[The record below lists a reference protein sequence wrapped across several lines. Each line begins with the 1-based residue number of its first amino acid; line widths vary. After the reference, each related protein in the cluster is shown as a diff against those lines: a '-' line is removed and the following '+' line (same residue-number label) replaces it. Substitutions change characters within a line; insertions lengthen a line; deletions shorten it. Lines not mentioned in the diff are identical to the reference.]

1 MKKEQNPI
9 VDPELLH
16 VLRMQ
21 YVLAI
26 VILATCPVFV
36 TYGWDESNGPGSPF
50 LLVQFPW
57 YPVITGNMTVSTRN
71 VVMKVAYPLGAVIC
85 VLDAIWAGVHLA
97 LIKKTQIKKASVM
110 RFTMIHLIGNG
121 VALVL
126 GIISNYFGC
135 SVAGALIFVFSAFGY
150 MLARQKD
157 KGSTGIE

>member
-1 MKKEQNPI
+1 MKKEESPI

-21 YVLAI
+21 YMLAI
-26 VILATCPVFV
+26 VILAVSPVFV

-57 YPVITGNMTVSTRN
+57 YPVIAGTMTISTREA
-71 VVMKVAYPLGAVIC
+71 VMMVAFPVGAAIC
-85 VLDAIWAGVHLA
+85 ILDAIWAGIHLD
-97 LIKKTQIKKASVM
+97 LIKKRKIKKASVM
-110 RFTMIHLIGNG
+110 KFTIVHLLGNG

-126 GIISNYFGC
+126 GMVSNYFGC

-150 MLARQKD
+150 MLARQKE
-157 KGSTGIE
+157 KGKA